1 MIRTRADFGSEL
13 EMPMA
18 LHRLNENGRQ
28 WLEALAADP
37 VRCLPDHDQ
46 RLADRLVIEAPLRPW
61 RRAPC
66 RLSTA
71 EHAHGVL
78 AMETGHRDELVQDA
92 PKPDSRPESIRCL
105 LTAA

>member
-46 RLADRLVIEAPLRPW
+46 RLADRLFIEAPLRPC

-78 AMETGHRDELVQDA
+78 AW
-92 PKPDSRPESIRCL
+92 KPV
-105 LTAA
+105 TAANSSRMRPFSARLPAPYRPTTA